1 MSKSQKKNHFN
12 AAPDRKLAYI
22 ALRCS
27 YYIFGWRPLYIFP
40 ISFLWLLG
48 AKIKDDVACF
58 FFFYFFFFRRTAAVF
73 CFVSSRPCFSRDLIL
88 TLGRGTA
95 QNCVSIHIRRVV
107 LILFFPAHWRRRR
120 ERNFFARGFDS
131 FKSVECAGRAQRL
144 TYKKLGFRPVFPIV
158 VVQFRTQ
165 WRTAVIRESVALWYY
180 NIISLYIF
188 LFWAAEE
195 IISRPRG
202 RRSFVQSI
210 HRCVSFFFLFRL
222 QV

>member
-1 MSKSQKKNHFN
+1 MF
-12 AAPDRKLAYI
+12 I
-22 ALRCS
+22 
-27 YYIFGWRPLYIFP
+27 LYIWLAASIYFP
-40 ISFLWLLG
+40 HFISLAVGRKNKRRRGL
-48 AKIKDDVACF
+48 F
-58 FFFYFFFFRRTAAVF
+58 FFFLFFFFRRTAAVF

-165 WRTAVIRESVALWYY
+165 WRTAVIRMRESVALWYY